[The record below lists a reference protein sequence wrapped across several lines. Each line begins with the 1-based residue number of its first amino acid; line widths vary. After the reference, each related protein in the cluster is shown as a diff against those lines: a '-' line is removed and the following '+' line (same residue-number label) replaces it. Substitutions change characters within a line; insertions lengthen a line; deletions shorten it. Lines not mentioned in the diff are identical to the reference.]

1 MGNRQHFSFFYII
14 NAFHSVITYQLTS
27 FPKYFYNIYKTEGDL
42 NYMKA
47 FILSSCTYMA
57 EAIAELLL
65 VISFLGKK
73 KKSLLSPLLLLLPL
87 CGLVNNFL
95 FTFIPNVFGWFMTLP
110 MSVLFYC
117 LILHIPFSSGIF
129 PFLLSYVTYGLI
141 EAITIILL
149 PVSISASSSVK
160 NDLLLT
166 CIICAFCIL
175 ISLLPLNRL
184 HTFINSG
191 NLIVKLVLS
200 YISMLYLVTIAIS
213 KIDSLNAIAV
223 FPMTVTFMIIL
234 LLADIMVLNQQRTIT
249 IQQQDIKDY
258 QTYEPMAHDLIS
270 DILGKQHDFNNQMN
284 AIRML
289 PYTYK
294 DYDSLSDA
302 IANYST
308 FLEEEFNESELLKIN
323 LPVVAGFVFS
333 KIKEAE
339 QKGRLISVKI
349 KNRSLITPVPEY
361 DLIRILGILIDN
373 AIEATEPGHT
383 FSLILDSRN
392 DHVRIQTKNEGGEI
406 SSELR
411 KKMFVRGYST
421 KTSTEVRTS
430 RGQGLPNLK
439 KLVDHYNGKIY
450 LDNETFHEHTWIC
463 FTVEL

>member
-1 MGNRQHFSFFYII
+1 MNITFTLILTYMFEII
-14 NAFHSVITYQLTS
+14 V
-27 FPKYFYNIYKTEGDL
+27 DL
-42 NYMKA
+42 CLMRSLVGRKWRE
-47 FILSSCTYMA
+47 ILSKKLFLVLICAILNFYM
-57 EAIAELLL
+57 ELL
-65 VISFLGKK
+65 F
-73 KKSLLSPLLLLLPL
+73 PTP
-87 CGLVNNFL
+87 
-95 FTFIPNVFGWFMTLP
+95 FGWL
-110 MSVLFYC
+110 
-117 LILHIPFSSGIF
+117 LI
-129 PFLLSYVTYGLI
+129 
-141 EAITIILL
+141 
-149 PVSISASSSVK
+149 
-160 NDLLLT
+160 LLT
-166 CIICAFCIL
+166 CLLTCEKILNINFSNAIFSFL
-175 ISLLPLNRL
+175 ISYILYSLLEALAILTVPKKMLMEGNSKGQLLGTFIVLILSIGISFLPLNRFYE
-184 HTFINSG
+184 HVNQG
-191 NLIVKLVLS
+191 NLIIKLIIS
-200 YISMLYLVTIAIS
+200 YIALLLLVTIALS
-213 KIDSLNAIAV
+213 KVDSIDAIAIL
-223 FPMTVTFMIIL
+223 PLTVTFMVIL

-308 FLEEEFNESELLKIN
+308 FLEEEFDESELLKIN

-383 FSLILDSRN
+383 FSLILDSQN
-392 DHVRIQTKNEGGEI
+392 EHIRIQTKNEGGEI

-421 KTSTEVRTS
+421 KTSAEARTS

-439 KLVDHYNGKIY
+439 ELVDHYNGKIY
-450 LDNETFHEHTWIC
+450 LDNETFHEQTWIC

>member
-1 MGNRQHFSFFYII
+1 MKTFVISSSTYII
-14 NAFHSVITYQLTS
+14 
-27 FPKYFYNIYKTEGDL
+27 
-42 NYMKA
+42 
-47 FILSSCTYMA
+47 
-57 EAIAELLL
+57 EAAAELLL
-65 VISFLGKK
+65 ISSLIGKK
-73 KKSLLSPLLLLLPL
+73 KKDLLSPFLPL
-87 CGLVNNFL
+87 IFICGIINNAL
-95 FTFIPNVFGWFMTLP
+95 FIFIPNVLGWFLAFP
-110 MSVLFYC
+110 IS
-117 LILHIPFSSGIF
+117 LITYSIILRIRVSACIF
-129 PFLLSYVTYGLI
+129 PFLLSFATCGLI
-141 EAITIILL
+141 EAITVIIFPFAIFTLSD
-149 PVSISASSSVK
+149 VSTQLVGNCVIFIIS
-160 NDLLLT
+160 
-166 CIICAFCIL
+166 IF
-175 ISLLPLNRL
+175 ISLLPLNKL
-184 HTFINSG
+184 YLFANKG
-191 NLIVKLVLS
+191 KLIFKLILS
-200 YISMLYLVTIAIS
+200 YVSLLYIVTVALT
-213 KIDSLNAIAV
+213 KIDSIDAIAIL
-223 FPMTVTFMIIL
+223 PMTVTFMVIL

-383 FSLILDSRN
+383 FSVILDSRN

-421 KTSTEVRTS
+421 KTSAEVHTS

>member
-1 MGNRQHFSFFYII
+1 MKTFVISSSTYII
-14 NAFHSVITYQLTS
+14 
-27 FPKYFYNIYKTEGDL
+27 
-42 NYMKA
+42 
-47 FILSSCTYMA
+47 
-57 EAIAELLL
+57 EAAAELLL
-65 VISFLGKK
+65 ISSLIGKK
-73 KKSLLSPLLLLLPL
+73 KKDLLSPFLPL
-87 CGLVNNFL
+87 IFICGIINNAL
-95 FTFIPNVFGWFMTLP
+95 FIFIPNVLGWFLAFP
-110 MSVLFYC
+110 IS
-117 LILHIPFSSGIF
+117 LITYSIILRIRVSACIF
-129 PFLLSYVTYGLI
+129 PFLLSFATCGLI
-141 EAITIILL
+141 EAITVIIFPFAIFTLSD
-149 PVSISASSSVK
+149 VSTQLVGNCVIFIIS
-160 NDLLLT
+160 
-166 CIICAFCIL
+166 IF
-175 ISLLPLNRL
+175 ISLLPLNKL
-184 HTFINSG
+184 YLFANKG
-191 NLIVKLVLS
+191 KLIFKLILS
-200 YISMLYLVTIAIS
+200 YVSLLYIVTVALT
-213 KIDSLNAIAV
+213 KIDSIDAIAV
-223 FPMTVTFMIIL
+223 LPMTVTFMVIL

-383 FSLILDSRN
+383 FSLILDSKN
-392 DHVRIQTKNEGGEI
+392 EHIRIQTKNEGGEI

-421 KTSTEVRTS
+421 KTSAEVRTS

>member
-1 MGNRQHFSFFYII
+1 MV
-14 NAFHSVITYQLTS
+14 AV
-27 FPKYFYNIYKTEGDL
+27 
-42 NYMKA
+42 
-47 FILSSCTYMA
+47 
-57 EAIAELLL
+57 
-65 VISFLGKK
+65 
-73 KKSLLSPLLLLLPL
+73 
-87 CGLVNNFL
+87 
-95 FTFIPNVFGWFMTLP
+95 
-110 MSVLFYC
+110 
-117 LILHIPFSSGIF
+117 
-129 PFLLSYVTYGLI
+129 
-141 EAITIILL
+141 
-149 PVSISASSSVK
+149 
-160 NDLLLT
+160 
-166 CIICAFCIL
+166 
-175 ISLLPLNRL
+175 
-184 HTFINSG
+184 
-191 NLIVKLVLS
+191 
-200 YISMLYLVTIAIS
+200 AIS
-213 KIDSLNAIAV
+213 KVDSIDALV
-223 FPMTVTFMIIL
+223 VLPMTVTFMVIL

-249 IQQQDIKDY
+249 VQQQDIKDY

-383 FSLILDSRN
+383 FSLILDSKNEHIRF
-392 DHVRIQTKNEGGEI
+392 QTKNEGGEI

-421 KTSTEVRTS
+421 KTSAEVRTS

-439 KLVDHYNGKIY
+439 ELVDHYNGKIY

>member
-1 MGNRQHFSFFYII
+1 MRNRFGTNDISWGIDNILLHNYILFNQI
-14 NAFHSVITYQLTS
+14 N
-27 FPKYFYNIYKTEGDL
+27 
-42 NYMKA
+42 
-47 FILSSCTYMA
+47 
-57 EAIAELLL
+57 
-65 VISFLGKK
+65 
-73 KKSLLSPLLLLLPL
+73 
-87 CGLVNNFL
+87 
-95 FTFIPNVFGWFMTLP
+95 FIPNVLGWFLAFP
-110 MSVLFYC
+110 IS
-117 LILHIPFSSGIF
+117 LITYSIILRIRVSACIF
-129 PFLLSYVTYGLI
+129 PFLLSFATCGLI
-141 EAITIILL
+141 EAITVIIFPFAIFTLSD
-149 PVSISASSSVK
+149 VSTQLVGNCVIFIIS
-160 NDLLLT
+160 
-166 CIICAFCIL
+166 IF
-175 ISLLPLNRL
+175 ISLLPLNKL
-184 HTFINSG
+184 YLFANKG
-191 NLIVKLVLS
+191 KLIFKLILS
-200 YISMLYLVTIAIS
+200 YVSLLYIVTVALT
-213 KIDSLNAIAV
+213 KIDSIDAIAIL
-223 FPMTVTFMIIL
+223 PMTVTFMVIL

-421 KTSTEVRTS
+421 KTSVEVRTS

-439 KLVDHYNGKIY
+439 KLVDYYNGKIY

>member
-1 MGNRQHFSFFYII
+1 
-14 NAFHSVITYQLTS
+14 
-27 FPKYFYNIYKTEGDL
+27 
-42 NYMKA
+42 MKA

-149 PVSISASSSVK
+149 PVSISVSSSVT
-160 NDLLLT
+160 NNLILT
-166 CIICAFCIL
+166 CIICVICIF

-191 NLIVKLVLS
+191 KLIVKLVLS

-213 KIDSLNAIAV
+213 KIDSLDAIAV

-333 KIKEAE
+333 KK
-339 QKGRLISVKI
+339 
-349 KNRSLITPVPEY
+349 RSK
-361 DLIRILGILIDN
+361 RAG
-373 AIEATEPGHT
+373 
-383 FSLILDSRN
+383 
-392 DHVRIQTKNEGGEI
+392 
-406 SSELR
+406 
-411 KKMFVRGYST
+411 
-421 KTSTEVRTS
+421 
-430 RGQGLPNLK
+430 
-439 KLVDHYNGKIY
+439 
-450 LDNETFHEHTWIC
+450 
-463 FTVEL
+463 